1 MGSAFC
7 VAFIK
12 NVAMKWGGAEILRKK
27 IKKLIALICIASIL
41 STSYPIFSGQTVKA
55 DAIGV
60 GEFSR
65 IFSSLSG
72 ALGSTPK
79 GSGSKF
85 WGNMFDMYGHSFD
98 IWCKQYADLNDKVQ
112 NWNNLLMQDVRTFTD
127 YMIRSFPHFLQDVKE
142 GQCNDILDNIE
153 GIDGNFLSYQ
163 KLRSSLTASK
173 SLQWT
178 VDDSNKQYSINS
190 KSQLVNVPTELT
202 NLEISKYTLTSKIAS
217 LKKYYSDLKFE
228 RGFVCRNGTD
238 LITYVVEQNTGMF
251 YFYDSISQTLK
262 IYGDT
267 LVYGKSQYDSSG
279 NYLRFVPYKQKGNIY
294 ISFNSSS
301 DNIIPSCN
309 AVIDYYTDGSFI
321 IRDSNDMTKVVFDTI
336 QNSLFDQITKN
347 PATSIEDWAIADE
360 HGKTIDD
367 PTSQIL
373 DKIYDNMLTADDIKA
388 LENGDTSVLEK
399 LQGISAVNEK
409 TGETVGNIKEDVND
423 AVGILG
429 ALKLIGKR
437 IFARQLTLINV
448 VKNLVKGKWTTV
460 IDNVGDLA
468 MPIVNSIDSVKQVVS
483 GLSLTHWVI
492 DNVADFT
499 KPLINSLDNVGDLVM
514 DKIKTVSIAIDN
526 VNANLSTVIS
536 GCQTKV
542 INGIKTL
549 SDTASSTLENI
560 KSIPKSIATS
570 VAGAFVPTTDDMDA
584 IHTRMNTLCVE
595 HFGVTGKELSI
606 SIPEKKF
613 TSVYFKKEKIV
624 DADVLNKGIDK
635 IRPYVQAL
643 MWFFMLLFAINQV
656 LELFDKKGV
665 ADGGDS

>member
-1 MGSAFC
+1 M
-7 VAFIK
+7 
-12 NVAMKWGGAEILRKK
+12 RKK
-27 IKKLIALICIASIL
+27 IKKIVAIICVVCAL
-41 STSYPIFSGQTVKA
+41 STIFAIPDLTVKTVQA

-163 KLRSSLTASK
+163 KLRSSLTSSK
-173 SLQWT
+173 TLQWT

-228 RGFVCRNGTD
+228 RGFVCRNGTN

-301 DNIIPSCN
+301 NNIIPACN
-309 AVIDYYTDGSFI
+309 AVIDYYTDGSFV
-321 IRDSNDMTKVVFDTI
+321 IRDSNDMTKVIFNTI
-336 QNSLFDQITKN
+336 QNSLWDQITKN

-373 DKIYDNMLTADDIKA
+373 DKIYDNMLTSDDIKA

-399 LQGISAVNEK
+399 LQGITAVNEK
-409 TGETVGNIKEDVND
+409 TGETVGDIKEDVND

-549 SDTASSTLENI
+549 SDTATSILENI

-570 VAGAFVPTTDDMDA
+570 VAGAFVPTSDDMDA
-584 IHTRMNTLCVE
+584 IHTRMNNICVS

-613 TSVYFKKEKIV
+613 SSIYFKKKKIV
-624 DADVLNKGIDK
+624 DADVLNNGIDK
-635 IRPYVQAL
+635 IRPIVQGL
-643 MWFFMLLFAINQV
+643 MWFFMMLFAINQV
-656 LELFDKKGV
+656 LEIFDKKGV
-665 ADGGDS
+665 ANGDDS

>member
-1 MGSAFC
+1 M
-7 VAFIK
+7 
-12 NVAMKWGGAEILRKK
+12 RKK
-27 IKKLIALICIASIL
+27 IKKIVAIICVVCAL
-41 STSYPIFSGQTVKA
+41 STIFAIPDLTVKTVQA

-112 NWNNLLMQDVRTFTD
+112 SWNNLLMQDVRTFTD

-153 GIDGNFLSYQ
+153 GIDGNFLSYL
-163 KLRSSLTASK
+163 KLRSTLTSSK
-173 SLQWT
+173 TLQWT

-190 KSQLVNVPTELT
+190 KSQFVNRPVELT

-228 RGFVCRNGTD
+228 RGFVCRSGTN
-238 LITYVVEQNTGMF
+238 LNTYVVEQNTGMF
-251 YFYDSISQTLK
+251 YFYDSTNQTLK

-267 LVYGKSQYDSSG
+267 LVFGKSQYDSSG

-294 ISFNSSS
+294 ISFDISAN
-301 DNIIPSCN
+301 NIVPACN
-309 AVIDYYTDGSFI
+309 AVIDYYTDGSFV

-336 QNSLFDQITKN
+336 QNSLWDQITKN

-373 DKIYDNMLTADDIKA
+373 DKIYDNMLTSDDIKA

-399 LQGISAVNEK
+399 LQGITAVNEK
-409 TGETVGNIKEDVND
+409 TGETVGDIKEDVND

-483 GLSLTHWVI
+483 GLNLTHWVI

-514 DKIKTVSIAIDN
+514 DKIKIVSIAIDN

-549 SDTASSTLENI
+549 SDTATSILENI

-570 VAGAFVPTTDDMDA
+570 VAGAFVPTSDDMDA
-584 IHTRMNTLCVE
+584 IHTRMNNICVS

-613 TSVYFKKEKIV
+613 SSIYFKKKKIV
-624 DADVLNKGIDK
+624 DADVLNNGIDK
-635 IRPYVQAL
+635 IRPIVQGL
-643 MWFFMLLFAINQV
+643 MWFFMMLFAINQV
-656 LELFDKKGV
+656 LEIFDKKGV
-665 ADGGDS
+665 ANGDDS

>member
-1 MGSAFC
+1 M
-7 VAFIK
+7 
-12 NVAMKWGGAEILRKK
+12 RKK

>member
-1 MGSAFC
+1 M
-7 VAFIK
+7 
-12 NVAMKWGGAEILRKK
+12 RKK

-127 YMIRSFPHFLQDVKE
+127 YMIRSFPHFLQNVKE

-163 KLRSSLTASK
+163 KLRSSLTSSK
-173 SLQWT
+173 TLQWT

-202 NLEISKYTLTSKIAS
+202 SLEISKYTLTSKIAS

-228 RGFVCRNGTD
+228 RGFVCRSGTN
-238 LITYVVEQNTGMF
+238 LNTYVVEQNTGMF
-251 YFYDSISQTLK
+251 YFYDSTNQTLK

-267 LVYGKSQYDSSG
+267 LVFGKSQYDSSG

-294 ISFNSSS
+294 ISFDISAN
-301 DNIIPSCN
+301 NIVPACN
-309 AVIDYYTDGSFI
+309 AVIDYYTDGSFV
-321 IRDSNDMTKVVFDTI
+321 IRDSNDMTKVIFNTI
-336 QNSLFDQITKN
+336 QNSLWDQITKN

-373 DKIYDNMLTADDIKA
+373 DKIYDNMLTSDDIKA

-399 LQGISAVNEK
+399 LQGITAVNEK
-409 TGETVGNIKEDVND
+409 TGETVGDIKEDVND

-514 DKIKTVSIAIDN
+514 EKIKTVSIAIDN
-526 VNANLSTVIS
+526 VNANLSTVVS

-542 INGIKTL
+542 INGIKSL
-549 SDTASSTLENI
+549 SDTAISILENI
-560 KSIPKSIATS
+560 KSIPKSIATA
-570 VAGAFVPTTDDMDA
+570 VAGAFVPSSDDMDV

-613 TSVYFKKEKIV
+613 SSIYFKKKKIV
-624 DADVLNKGIDK
+624 DADVLNSGIDK
-635 IRPYVQAL
+635 IRPIVQGL

-656 LELFDKKGV
+656 LEIFDKKGV
-665 ADGGDS
+665 ANGDDS

>member
-1 MGSAFC
+1 M
-7 VAFIK
+7 
-12 NVAMKWGGAEILRKK
+12 RKK

-41 STSYPIFSGQTVKA
+41 VTSYPIISGQTVKA

-112 NWNNLLMQDVRTFTD
+112 SWNNLLMQDVRTFTD

-163 KLRSSLTASK
+163 KLRSSLTSSK
-173 SLQWT
+173 TLQWT

-202 NLEISKYTLTSKIAS
+202 SLEISKYTLTSKIAS
-217 LKKYYSDLKFE
+217 LKEYYSDLKFE
-228 RGFVCRNGTD
+228 RGFVCRSGTN
-238 LITYVVEQNTGMF
+238 LNTYVVEQNTGMF
-251 YFYDSISQTLK
+251 YFYDSTNQTLK

-267 LVYGKSQYDSSG
+267 LVFGKSQYDSSG
-279 NYLRFVPYKQKGNIY
+279 NYLRFVPYKQKGNIF
-294 ISFNSSS
+294 ISFDISAN
-301 DNIIPSCN
+301 NIVPACN
-309 AVIDYYTDGSFI
+309 AVIDYYTDGSFV
-321 IRDSNDMTKVVFDTI
+321 IRDSNDMTKVVFNTI
-336 QNSLFDQITKN
+336 QNSLWDQISKN

-360 HGKTIDD
+360 YGKTIDD

-373 DKIYDNMLTADDIKA
+373 DKIYNNMLTSDDIKA

-399 LQGISAVNEK
+399 LQGITAVNEK
-409 TGETVGNIKEDVND
+409 TGETVGDIKEDVND

-429 ALKLIGKR
+429 AIKLIGKR

-468 MPIVNSIDSVKQVVS
+468 MPIVNSIDCVKQVVS

-499 KPLINSLDNVGDLVM
+499 KPLINSFDNVGDLVM

-549 SDTASSTLENI
+549 SDTATSILENI

-570 VAGAFVPTTDDMDA
+570 VAGAFVPTSDDMDA
-584 IHTRMNTLCVE
+584 IHTRMNNICVS

-613 TSVYFKKEKIV
+613 SSIYFKKKKIV
-624 DADVLNKGIDK
+624 DADVLNNGIDK
-635 IRPYVQAL
+635 IRPIVQGL
-643 MWFFMLLFAINQV
+643 MWFFMMLFAINQV
-656 LELFDKKGV
+656 LEIFDKKGV
-665 ADGGDS
+665 ANGDDS

>member
-1 MGSAFC
+1 M
-7 VAFIK
+7 
-12 NVAMKWGGAEILRKK
+12 RKK
-27 IKKLIALICIASIL
+27 IKKLLALICIASIL

-85 WGNMFDMYGHSFD
+85 WGNMFDLYGHSFD

-153 GIDGNFLSYQ
+153 GIDGNFVSYQ
-163 KLRSSLTASK
+163 KLRSSLTSSK
-173 SLQWT
+173 TLQWT

-190 KSQLVNVPTELT
+190 KSQLVNRPVELSS
-202 NLEISKYTLTSKIAS
+202 LEISKYALISKIAT

-228 RGFVCRNGTD
+228 RGFVCCSGND

-251 YFYDSISQTLK
+251 YFYDSTNKTLK

-267 LVYGKSQYDSSG
+267 LVFGKSQFDSSG
-279 NYLRFVPYKQKGNIY
+279 NYLRFIPYKQKGNIY
-294 ISFNSSS
+294 ISFDVSPN
-301 DNIIPSCN
+301 NIIPACN

-321 IRDSNDMTKVVFDTI
+321 IRDSNDMTRVVFDTI

-347 PATSIEDWAIADE
+347 PATSIEDWTIADE

-367 PTSQIL
+367 PTSKIL

-399 LQGISAVNEK
+399 LQGITAVNEK
-409 TGETVGNIKEDVND
+409 TGETVGDIKEDVND
-423 AVGILG
+423 AVSVLG
-429 ALKLIGKR
+429 AIKLIAKR

-448 VKNLVKGKWTTV
+448 VKNLAKWKWTSV
-460 IDNVGDLA
+460 IDNVGDLTL
-468 MPIVNSIDSVKQVVS
+468 PIVNSIDSIKQVVS
-483 GLSLTHWVI
+483 GLSAARWVI
-492 DNVADFT
+492 DNVGDICNPIGTAIDT
-499 KPLINSLDNVGDLVM
+499 MNGNIANVFSGIGNAILN
-514 DKIKTVSIAIDN
+514 AIDN
-526 VNANLSTVIS
+526 IEIPSLTDVI
-536 GCQTKV
+536 
-542 INGIKTL
+542 
-549 SDTASSTLENI
+549 DNI
-560 KSIPKSIATS
+560 KAVPTSIVQSLTNVVDNIKAIPNTVATCIADL
-570 VAGAFVPTTDDMDA
+570 FVPTSDDLTSLKTYANSIIPSHFGISANELNISIEEREFSDVKYKDNVIVEA
-584 IHTRMNTLCVE
+584 NTLN
-595 HFGVTGKELSI
+595 S
-606 SIPEKKF
+606 
-613 TSVYFKKEKIV
+613 
-624 DADVLNKGIDK
+624 GINS
-635 IRPYVQAL
+635 IRPVVQGL
-643 MWFFMLLFAINQV
+643 CWFGLILFVVNQI
-656 LELFDKKGV
+656 LQLFDKKGV
-665 ADGGDS
+665 GEGDSD

>member
-1 MGSAFC
+1 M
-7 VAFIK
+7 
-12 NVAMKWGGAEILRKK
+12 RKK

-41 STSYPIFSGQTVKA
+41 ATSYPIISGQTVKA

-127 YMIRSFPHFLQDVKE
+127 YMIRSFPHFLQDVKD
-142 GQCNDILDNIE
+142 GQCNDILDDIE
-153 GIDGNFLSYQ
+153 DIDGNFVSYQ
-163 KLRSSLTASK
+163 KLRSTLVSSK
-173 SLQWT
+173 TLQWT

-190 KSQLVNVPTELT
+190 KSQLVNVPTELS

-228 RGFVCRNGTD
+228 RGFVCRSGTD

-251 YFYDSISQTLK
+251 YFYDSTNKTLK

-267 LVYGKSQYDSSG
+267 LVFGKSQYDSSG
-279 NYLRFVPYKQKGNIY
+279 NYLRFIPYKQKGNIY
-294 ISFNSSS
+294 ISFDSSS
-301 DNIIPSCN
+301 NNIIPACN

-336 QNSLFDQITKN
+336 QDSLFDQITKN

-409 TGETVGNIKEDVND
+409 TGETVGDIKEDVND

-536 GCQTKV
+536 GCQTQV

-560 KSIPKSIATS
+560 KSIPKSISTS
-570 VAGAFVPTTDDMDA
+570 VAGVFVPTTDDMNV

-595 HFGVTGKELSI
+595 HFGITGKELSI

-613 TSVYFKKEKIV
+613 SSVYFKKKKIV
-624 DADVLNKGIDK
+624 DADVLNNGIDK
-635 IRPYVQAL
+635 IRPVVQGL

-665 ADGGDS
+665 GYSGDS

>member
-1 MGSAFC
+1 M
-7 VAFIK
+7 
-12 NVAMKWGGAEILRKK
+12 RKK
-27 IKKLIALICIASIL
+27 IKKIVAIICVVCAL
-41 STSYPIFSGQTVKA
+41 STIFAIPDLTVKTVQA

-163 KLRSSLTASK
+163 KLRSSLTSSK
-173 SLQWT
+173 TLQWT

-228 RGFVCRNGTD
+228 RGFVCRSGTN
-238 LITYVVEQNTGMF
+238 LNTYVVEQNTGMF
-251 YFYDSISQTLK
+251 YFYDSTNQTLK

-267 LVYGKSQYDSSG
+267 LVFGKSQYDSSG
-279 NYLRFVPYKQKGNIY
+279 NYLRFVPYKQKGNFY
-294 ISFNSSS
+294 ISFDSSAN
-301 DNIIPSCN
+301 NIVPACN
-309 AVIDYYTDGSFI
+309 AVIDYYTDGSFV
-321 IRDSNDMTKVVFDTI
+321 IRDSNDMTKVIFNTI
-336 QNSLFDQITKN
+336 QNSLWDQITKN

-373 DKIYDNMLTADDIKA
+373 DKIYDNMLTSDDIKA

-399 LQGISAVNEK
+399 LQGITAVNEK
-409 TGETVGNIKEDVND
+409 TGETVGDIKEDVND

-542 INGIKTL
+542 INGIKSL
-549 SDTASSTLENI
+549 SDTATSTLESI
-560 KSIPKSIATS
+560 KSIPKSIATA
-570 VAGAFVPTTDDMDA
+570 VAGVFVPTSDDMDA
-584 IHTRMNTLCVE
+584 IHTRMNNICVS

-613 TSVYFKKEKIV
+613 SSIYFKKKKIV
-624 DADVLNKGIDK
+624 DADVLNNGIDK
-635 IRPYVQAL
+635 IRPIVQGL
-643 MWFFMLLFAINQV
+643 MWFFMMLFAINQV
-656 LELFDKKGV
+656 LEIFDKKGV
-665 ADGGDS
+665 ANGDDS

>member
-1 MGSAFC
+1 M
-7 VAFIK
+7 
-12 NVAMKWGGAEILRKK
+12 RKK
-27 IKKLIALICIASIL
+27 IKKLIVLILIASIL
-41 STSYPIFSGQTVKA
+41 ATSYPIISGQTVKA

-85 WGNMFDMYGHSFD
+85 WGNMMDMYGHSYD

-112 NWNNLLMQDVRTFTD
+112 SWNNLLLQDVRTFTD
-127 YMIRSFPHFLQDVKE
+127 YMIRSFPHFLQDVKD
-142 GQCNDILDNIE
+142 GQCNDILDDIE
-153 GIDGNFLSYQ
+153 DIDGNFVSYQ
-163 KLRSSLTASK
+163 KLRSTLVSSK
-173 SLQWT
+173 TLQWS
-178 VDDSNKQYSINS
+178 VDDSLRQYSINS
-190 KSQLVNVPTELT
+190 KSQLVNVPTELSS
-202 NLEISKYTLTSKIAS
+202 LEISKYALISKIAT

-228 RGFVCRNGTD
+228 RGFVCRSGTN

-251 YFYDSISQTLK
+251 YFYDSTNKTLK

-267 LVYGKSQYDSSG
+267 LVFGKSQFDSSG

-294 ISFNSSS
+294 ISFDISPN
-301 DNIIPSCN
+301 NIIPACN

-321 IRDSNDMTKVVFDTI
+321 IRDSNDMTRVVFDTI

-373 DKIYDNMLTADDIKA
+373 DKIYDNMLTSDDIKA

-409 TGETVGNIKEDVND
+409 TGETVGDIKEDVND

-514 DKIKTVSIAIDN
+514 NKIKSVSIAIDN

-536 GCQTKV
+536 GCQTQV

-560 KSIPKSIATS
+560 KSIPKLIATS
-570 VAGAFVPTTDDMDA
+570 VAGVFVPTTDDMNA

-595 HFGVTGKELSI
+595 HFGITGKELSI

-613 TSVYFKKEKIV
+613 TSVYFKKKKIV
-624 DADVLNKGIDK
+624 DADVLNNGIDK

>member
-1 MGSAFC
+1 M
-7 VAFIK
+7 
-12 NVAMKWGGAEILRKK
+12 RKK
-27 IKKLIALICIASIL
+27 IKKIVAIICVVCAL
-41 STSYPIFSGQTVKA
+41 STIFAISDVTVQIVQA

-72 ALGSTPK
+72 ALGSIPK

-279 NYLRFVPYKQKGNIY
+279 NYLRFIPYKQKGNIY
-294 ISFNSSS
+294 ISFNSLSN
-301 DNIIPSCN
+301 NIIPACN

-336 QNSLFDQITKN
+336 QNSLWDQISKN
-347 PATSIEDWAIADE
+347 PATSIEDWTIADE

-367 PTSQIL
+367 PTSKIL
-373 DKIYDNMLTADDIKA
+373 DKIYDNMLTSDDIKA

-399 LQGISAVNEK
+399 LQGITAVNEK
-409 TGETVGNIKEDVND
+409 TGETVGDIKEDVND

-549 SDTASSTLENI
+549 SDTATSTLENI
-560 KSIPKSIATS
+560 KSIPKSISTS
-570 VAGAFVPTTDDMDA
+570 VAGAFVPTADDMDA

-613 TSVYFKKEKIV
+613 SSVYYKKKKIV
-624 DADVLNKGIDK
+624 DADVLNSGIDK
-635 IRPYVQAL
+635 IRPVVQGL

-665 ADGGDS
+665 GDSGDS

>member
-1 MGSAFC
+1 M
-7 VAFIK
+7 
-12 NVAMKWGGAEILRKK
+12 RKK

-112 NWNNLLMQDVRTFTD
+112 SWNNLLMQDVRTFTD

-153 GIDGNFLSYQ
+153 GIDENFSSYL
-163 KLRSSLTASK
+163 KLRSTLTSSK
-173 SLQWT
+173 TLQWT

-190 KSQLVNVPTELT
+190 KSQLVNRPVELT

-228 RGFVCRNGTD
+228 RGFVCRSGTN
-238 LITYVVEQNTGMF
+238 LNTYVVEQNTGMF
-251 YFYDSISQTLK
+251 YFYDSTNQTLK

-267 LVYGKSQYDSSG
+267 LVFGKSQYDSSG
-279 NYLRFVPYKQKGNIY
+279 NYLHFVPYKQKGNIF
-294 ISFNSSS
+294 ISFDISAN
-301 DNIIPSCN
+301 NIVPACN
-309 AVIDYYTDGSFI
+309 AVIDYYTDGSFV
-321 IRDSNDMTKVVFDTI
+321 IRDSNDMTKVVFNTI
-336 QNSLFDQITKN
+336 QNSLWDQITKN

-373 DKIYDNMLTADDIKA
+373 DKIYDNMLTSDDIKA

-409 TGETVGNIKEDVND
+409 TGETVGDIKEDVND

-536 GCQTKV
+536 GCQTQV

-570 VAGAFVPTTDDMDA
+570 VAGVFVPTTDDMNA

-595 HFGVTGKELSI
+595 HFGITGKELSI

-613 TSVYFKKEKIV
+613 SSVYFKKKKIV
-624 DADVLNKGIDK
+624 DADVLNNGIDK
-635 IRPYVQAL
+635 IRPVVQGL

-665 ADGGDS
+665 GDSGDS

>member
-1 MGSAFC
+1 M
-7 VAFIK
+7 
-12 NVAMKWGGAEILRKK
+12 RKK

-41 STSYPIFSGQTVKA
+41 ATSYPIICVQTVKA

-85 WGNMFDMYGHSFD
+85 WGNMMDMYGHSFD
-98 IWCKQYADLNDKVQ
+98 IWCKQYSDLNDKVQ
-112 NWNNLLMQDVRTFTD
+112 SWNNLLLQDVRTFTD

-163 KLRSSLTASK
+163 KLRLSLTSSK
-173 SLQWT
+173 SLQWS
-178 VDDSNKQYSINS
+178 VDDSLRQYSINS
-190 KSQLVNVPTELT
+190 NSQFVNVPTELT
-202 NLEISKYTLTSKIAS
+202 NLEISKYTLTSKISS

-228 RGFVCRNGTD
+228 RGFVCRSGTN
-238 LITYVVEQNTGMF
+238 LNTYVVEQNTGMF
-251 YFYDSISQTLK
+251 YFYDSTNKTLK

-267 LVYGKSQYDSSG
+267 LIYGKSEYDSSG
-279 NYLRFVPYKQKGNIY
+279 NYLRFIPYKQKGNIY
-294 ISFNSSS
+294 ISFDCSL
-301 DNIIPSCN
+301 DNIIPACN
-309 AVIDYYTDGSFI
+309 AVIDYYTDGSFV

-373 DKIYDNMLTADDIKA
+373 DKIYDNMLTSDDIKA

-399 LQGISAVNEK
+399 LQGISAVNKK
-409 TGETVGNIKEDVND
+409 TGETVGDIKEDVND

-492 DNVADFT
+492 DNVADFI

-536 GCQTKV
+536 GCQTQV
-542 INGIKTL
+542 FNGIKAL
-549 SDTASSTLENI
+549 SDTATSTLESI
-560 KSIPKSIATS
+560 KSIPKSISTS
-570 VAGAFVPTTDDMDA
+570 VAGAFVPTSDDMNA

-613 TSVYFKKEKIV
+613 SSVYYKKKKIV
-624 DADVLNKGIDK
+624 DADVLNSGIDK
-635 IRPYVQAL
+635 IRPVVQGL

-665 ADGGDS
+665 GDSGDS

>member
-1 MGSAFC
+1 M
-7 VAFIK
+7 
-12 NVAMKWGGAEILRKK
+12 RKK
-27 IKKLIALICIASIL
+27 IKKIVAIICVVCAL
-41 STSYPIFSGQTVKA
+41 STIFAIPDLTVKTVQA

-163 KLRSSLTASK
+163 KLRSSLTSSK
-173 SLQWT
+173 TLQWT

-228 RGFVCRNGTD
+228 RGFVCRSGTN
-238 LITYVVEQNTGMF
+238 LNTYVVEQNTGMF
-251 YFYDSISQTLK
+251 YFYDSTNQTLK

-267 LVYGKSQYDSSG
+267 LVFGKSQYDSSG

-294 ISFNSSS
+294 ISFDSSAN
-301 DNIIPSCN
+301 NIVPACN
-309 AVIDYYTDGSFI
+309 AVIDYYTDGSFV
-321 IRDSNDMTKVVFDTI
+321 IRDSNDMTKVIFNTI
-336 QNSLFDQITKN
+336 QNSLWDQITKN

-373 DKIYDNMLTADDIKA
+373 DKIYDNMLTSDDIKA

-399 LQGISAVNEK
+399 LQGITAVNEK
-409 TGETVGNIKEDVND
+409 TGETVGDIKEDVND

-542 INGIKTL
+542 INGIKSL
-549 SDTASSTLENI
+549 SDTATSTLESI
-560 KSIPKSIATS
+560 KSIPKSIATA
-570 VAGAFVPTTDDMDA
+570 VAGVFVPTSDDMDA
-584 IHTRMNTLCVE
+584 IHTRMNNICVS

-613 TSVYFKKEKIV
+613 SSIYFKKKKIV
-624 DADVLNKGIDK
+624 DADVLNNGIDK
-635 IRPYVQAL
+635 IRPIVQGL
-643 MWFFMLLFAINQV
+643 MWFFMMLFAINQV
-656 LELFDKKGV
+656 LEIFDKKGV
-665 ADGGDS
+665 ANGDDS

>member
-1 MGSAFC
+1 M
-7 VAFIK
+7 
-12 NVAMKWGGAEILRKK
+12 RKK
-27 IKKLIALICIASIL
+27 IKKIVAIICVVCAL
-41 STSYPIFSGQTVKA
+41 STIFAIPDVTVQIVQA

-301 DNIIPSCN
+301 NNIIPACN

-321 IRDSNDMTKVVFDTI
+321 IRDSNDMTKVIFNTI
-336 QNSLFDQITKN
+336 QNSLWDQISKN

-360 HGKTIDD
+360 YGKTIDD

-373 DKIYDNMLTADDIKA
+373 DKIYDNMLTSDDIKA

-460 IDNVGDLA
+460 IDNVGDFA

-549 SDTASSTLENI
+549 SDTATSTLENI

-570 VAGAFVPTTDDMDA
+570 VAGVFVPTSDDMDA

-613 TSVYFKKEKIV
+613 SSVYYKKKKIV
-624 DADVLNKGIDK
+624 DADVLNSGIDK
-635 IRPYVQAL
+635 IRPVVQGL

-665 ADGGDS
+665 GDSGDS

>member
-1 MGSAFC
+1 M
-7 VAFIK
+7 
-12 NVAMKWGGAEILRKK
+12 RKK
-27 IKKLIALICIASIL
+27 IKKLISLICIASIL

-163 KLRSSLTASK
+163 KLRSSLTSSK
-173 SLQWT
+173 TLQWT

-190 KSQLVNVPTELT
+190 KSQLVNVPIELT

-228 RGFVCRNGTD
+228 RGFVCRNGTN

-267 LVYGKSQYDSSG
+267 LVYGESQYDSSG

-301 DNIIPSCN
+301 NNIIPACN

-321 IRDSNDMTKVVFDTI
+321 IRDSNDMTKVVFNTI
-336 QNSLFDQITKN
+336 QDSLFDQISKN
-347 PATSIEDWAIADE
+347 PATSIEDWTIADE

-367 PTSQIL
+367 PTSKIL
-373 DKIYDNMLTADDIKA
+373 DKIYDNMLTSDDIKA

-399 LQGISAVNEK
+399 LQGITAVNEK
-409 TGETVGNIKEDVND
+409 TGETVGDIKEDVND

-549 SDTASSTLENI
+549 SDTATSILESI
-560 KSIPKSIATS
+560 KSIPKSISTS
-570 VAGAFVPTTDDMDA
+570 VAGVFVPTADDMDA

-613 TSVYFKKEKIV
+613 TSVYFKKKKIV
-624 DADVLNKGIDK
+624 DADVLNNGIDK

-643 MWFFMLLFAINQV
+643 MWFFMMLFAINQV
-656 LELFDKKGV
+656 LEIFDKKGV
-665 ADGGDS
+665 ANGDDS

>member
-1 MGSAFC
+1 M
-7 VAFIK
+7 
-12 NVAMKWGGAEILRKK
+12 RKK

-41 STSYPIFSGQTVKA
+41 ATSYPIISGQTVRA

-85 WGNMFDMYGHSFD
+85 WGNMMDMYGHSFD

-112 NWNNLLMQDVRTFTD
+112 NWNNLLMQDVRTFID

-163 KLRSSLTASK
+163 KLRSSLTSSK
-173 SLQWT
+173 TLQWT

-301 DNIIPSCN
+301 NNIIPACN
-309 AVIDYYTDGSFI
+309 AVIDYYTDGSFV
-321 IRDSNDMTKVVFDTI
+321 IRDSNDMTKVIFNTI
-336 QNSLFDQITKN
+336 QNSLWDQITKN

-373 DKIYDNMLTADDIKA
+373 DKIYDNMLTSDDIKA

-399 LQGISAVNEK
+399 LQGITAVNEK
-409 TGETVGNIKEDVND
+409 TGETVGDIKEDVND

-549 SDTASSTLENI
+549 SDTATSILENI

-570 VAGAFVPTTDDMDA
+570 VAGAFVPTSDDMDA
-584 IHTRMNTLCVE
+584 IHTRMNNICVS

-613 TSVYFKKEKIV
+613 SSIYFKKKKIV
-624 DADVLNKGIDK
+624 DADVLNNGIDK
-635 IRPYVQAL
+635 IRPIVQGL
-643 MWFFMLLFAINQV
+643 MWFFMMLFAINQV
-656 LELFDKKGV
+656 LEIFDKKGV
-665 ADGGDS
+665 ANGDDS

>member
-1 MGSAFC
+1 
-7 VAFIK
+7 
-12 NVAMKWGGAEILRKK
+12 MKWGGAEILRKK

>member
-1 MGSAFC
+1 
-7 VAFIK
+7 
-12 NVAMKWGGAEILRKK
+12 MKWGGAEILRKK
-27 IKKLIALICIASIL
+27 IKKLLALICIASIL

-153 GIDGNFLSYQ
+153 GIDGNFVSYQ
-163 KLRSSLTASK
+163 KLRSSLTSSK
-173 SLQWT
+173 TLQWT

-190 KSQLVNVPTELT
+190 KSQLVNRPVELSS
-202 NLEISKYTLTSKIAS
+202 LEISKYALISKIAT

-228 RGFVCRNGTD
+228 RGFVCRSGTD

-251 YFYDSISQTLK
+251 YFYDSTNKTLK

-267 LVYGKSQYDSSG
+267 LVFGKSQFDSSG
-279 NYLRFVPYKQKGNIY
+279 NYLRFIPYKQKGNIS
-294 ISFNSSS
+294 ISFDISAN
-301 DNIIPSCN
+301 NIVPACN
-309 AVIDYYTDGSFI
+309 AVIDYYTDGSFV

-336 QNSLFDQITKN
+336 QNSLWDQITKN
-347 PATSIEDWAIADE
+347 PATSIEDWTIADE

-373 DKIYDNMLTADDIKA
+373 DKIYDNMLTSDDIKA

-409 TGETVGNIKEDVND
+409 TGETVGDIKEDVND

-448 VKNLVKGKWTTV
+448 VKNLAKGKWTCV
-460 IDNVGDLA
+460 IDNVGDLTL
-468 MPIVNSIDSVKQVVS
+468 PIVNSIDSIKQVVS
-483 GLSLTHWVI
+483 GLSAARWVI
-492 DNVADFT
+492 DNVGDICNPIGTAIDT
-499 KPLINSLDNVGDLVM
+499 MNGNIANVFSGIGNAILN
-514 DKIKTVSIAIDN
+514 AIDN
-526 VNANLSTVIS
+526 IEIPSLTDVI
-536 GCQTKV
+536 
-542 INGIKTL
+542 
-549 SDTASSTLENI
+549 DNI
-560 KSIPKSIATS
+560 KAVPTSIVQSLTNVVDNIKAIPNTVATCIADL
-570 VAGAFVPTTDDMDA
+570 FVPTSDDLTSLKTYANSIIPSHFGISANELNISIEEREFSDVKYKDNVIVEA
-584 IHTRMNTLCVE
+584 NTLN
-595 HFGVTGKELSI
+595 S
-606 SIPEKKF
+606 
-613 TSVYFKKEKIV
+613 
-624 DADVLNKGIDK
+624 GINS
-635 IRPYVQAL
+635 IRPVVQGL
-643 MWFFMLLFAINQV
+643 CWFGLILFVVNQI
-656 LELFDKKGV
+656 LQLFDKKGV
-665 ADGGDS
+665 GEGDSD

>member
-1 MGSAFC
+1 M
-7 VAFIK
+7 
-12 NVAMKWGGAEILRKK
+12 RKK
-27 IKKLIALICIASIL
+27 IRKLIALICIASIL

-127 YMIRSFPHFLQDVKE
+127 YMIRSFPHFLQDVKN
-142 GQCNDILDNIE
+142 GQCNDILDDID

-163 KLRSSLTASK
+163 KLRSSLTSSK
-173 SLQWT
+173 SLQWS
-178 VDDSNKQYSINS
+178 VDDSLRQYSINS

-228 RGFVCRNGTD
+228 RGFVCRSGND
-238 LITYVVEQNTGMF
+238 FLTYVVEQNTGMF
-251 YFYDSISQTLK
+251 YFYDSTSQTLK
-262 IYGDT
+262 VYGDT

-279 NYLRFVPYKQKGNIY
+279 NYLRFIPYKQKGNIY
-294 ISFNSSS
+294 ISFDSSS
-301 DNIIPSCN
+301 DNIIPACN
-309 AVIDYYTDGSFI
+309 AVIDYYTDGSFV
-321 IRDSNDMTKVVFDTI
+321 IRDSNDMTKVIFNTI
-336 QNSLFDQITKN
+336 QNSLWDQISKT
-347 PATSIEDWAIADE
+347 PSTSIEDWAIADE
-360 HGKTIDD
+360 YGKTIDD

-373 DKIYDNMLTADDIKA
+373 DKIYDNMLTSDDIKA

-536 GCQTKV
+536 GCQTEV
-542 INGIKTL
+542 INGIKSL
-549 SDTASSTLENI
+549 SDTATSTLESI
-560 KSIPKSIATS
+560 KSIPKSIATA
-570 VAGAFVPTTDDMDA
+570 VAGVFVPTSDDMDA

-595 HFGVTGKELSI
+595 HFGVTGEELSI

-613 TSVYFKKEKIV
+613 SSIYFKKKKIV

-635 IRPYVQAL
+635 IRPFVQAL
-643 MWFFMLLFAINQV
+643 MWFFMMLFAINQV
-656 LELFDKKGV
+656 LEIFDKKGV
-665 ADGGDS
+665 ANGDDS

>member
-1 MGSAFC
+1 M
-7 VAFIK
+7 
-12 NVAMKWGGAEILRKK
+12 RKK
-27 IKKLIALICIASIL
+27 FKKLIALICIASIL
-41 STSYPIFSGQTVKA
+41 ATSYPIISGQTVKA

-85 WGNMFDMYGHSFD
+85 WGNMMDMYGHSFD

-112 NWNNLLMQDVRTFTD
+112 SWNNLLLQDVRTFTD
-127 YMIRSFPHFLQDVKE
+127 YMIRSFPHFLQNVKE

-163 KLRSSLTASK
+163 KLRSSLISSK
-173 SLQWT
+173 TLQWT

-190 KSQLVNVPTELT
+190 KSQLVNVPIELT

-228 RGFVCRNGTD
+228 RGFVCRSGTD

-301 DNIIPSCN
+301 NNIIPACN

-429 ALKLIGKR
+429 AIKLIGKR

-514 DKIKTVSIAIDN
+514 EKIKTVSIAIDN
-526 VNANLSTVIS
+526 VNANISTVIS

-549 SDTASSTLENI
+549 SDTATSILESI
-560 KSIPKSIATS
+560 KSIPKSISTS
-570 VAGAFVPTTDDMDA
+570 VAGAFVPTADDMDA

-606 SIPEKKF
+606 SISEKKF
-613 TSVYFKKEKIV
+613 SSVYYKKKKIV
-624 DADVLNKGIDK
+624 DADVLNGGIDK
-635 IRPYVQAL
+635 IRPVVQGL

-656 LELFDKKGV
+656 LEIFDKKGV
-665 ADGGDS
+665 ANGDDS

>member
-1 MGSAFC
+1 M
-7 VAFIK
+7 
-12 NVAMKWGGAEILRKK
+12 RKK

-41 STSYPIFSGQTVKA
+41 ATSYPIICVQTVKA

-85 WGNMFDMYGHSFD
+85 WGNMMDMYGHSFD
-98 IWCKQYADLNDKVQ
+98 IWAKTYADLNDKVQ
-112 NWNNLLMQDVRTFTD
+112 SWNNLLLQDVRTFTD

-173 SLQWT
+173 TLQWT

-202 NLEISKYTLTSKIAS
+202 NLEISKYTLSSKIAS

-301 DNIIPSCN
+301 NNIIPACN
-309 AVIDYYTDGSFI
+309 AVIDYYTDGSFV
-321 IRDSNDMTKVVFDTI
+321 IRDSNDMTKVIFNTI
-336 QNSLFDQITKN
+336 QNSLWDQITKN
-347 PATSIEDWAIADE
+347 PATSIEDWSIADE

-373 DKIYDNMLTADDIKA
+373 DKIYDNMLTSDDIKA

-399 LQGISAVNEK
+399 LQGITAVNEK
-409 TGETVGNIKEDVND
+409 TGETVGDIKEDVND

-549 SDTASSTLENI
+549 SDTATSILENI

-570 VAGAFVPTTDDMDA
+570 VAGAFVPTSDDMDA
-584 IHTRMNTLCVE
+584 IHTRMNNICVS

-613 TSVYFKKEKIV
+613 SSIYFKKKKIV
-624 DADVLNKGIDK
+624 DADVLNNGIDK
-635 IRPYVQAL
+635 IRPIVQGL
-643 MWFFMLLFAINQV
+643 MWFFMMLFAINQV
-656 LELFDKKGV
+656 LEIFDKKGV
-665 ADGGDS
+665 ANGDDS

>member
-437 IFARQLTLINV
+437 IFARQLTIINV

>member
-1 MGSAFC
+1 M
-7 VAFIK
+7 
-12 NVAMKWGGAEILRKK
+12 RKK

-41 STSYPIFSGQTVKA
+41 VISYPIISVQTVKA

-85 WGNMFDMYGHSFD
+85 WGNMMDMYGHSFD

-112 NWNNLLMQDVRTFTD
+112 SWNNLLLQDVRTFTD

-142 GQCNDILDNIE
+142 GQCNDILDDIE
-153 GIDGNFLSYQ
+153 DIDGNFVSYQ
-163 KLRSSLTASK
+163 KLRSTLVSSK
-173 SLQWT
+173 TLQWS
-178 VDDSNKQYSINS
+178 VDDSLRQYSINS

-228 RGFVCRNGTD
+228 RGFVCRSGTN

-251 YFYDSISQTLK
+251 YFYDSTKQTLK
-262 IYGDT
+262 VYGDT
-267 LVYGKSQYDSSG
+267 LVFGKSQFDSSG
-279 NYLRFVPYKQKGNIY
+279 NYLRFIPYKQKGNIY
-294 ISFNSSS
+294 ISFDKSL
-301 DNIIPSCN
+301 DNIIPACN

-409 TGETVGNIKEDVND
+409 TGETVGDIKEDVND

-437 IFARQLTLINV
+437 IFARQLTLINL
-448 VKNLVKGKWTTV
+448 VKNLANGKWTSV
-460 IDNVGDLA
+460 IDNVGDLTL
-468 MPIVNSIDSVKQVVS
+468 PIVKSIDSIGQVVS
-483 GLSLTHWVI
+483 SLSSMKWVI
-492 DNVADFT
+492 DNVGDICNPIGTAIDT
-499 KPLINSLDNVGDLVM
+499 MNGNIANVFSGIGNAILN
-514 DKIKTVSIAIDN
+514 AIDN
-526 VNANLSTVIS
+526 IEIPSLTDVI
-536 GCQTKV
+536 
-542 INGIKTL
+542 
-549 SDTASSTLENI
+549 DNI
-560 KSIPKSIATS
+560 KAVPTSIVQSLTNVVDNIKAIPNTVATCIAD
-570 VAGAFVPTTDDMDA
+570 VFVPSADDFSNLKKRA
-584 IHTRMNTLCVE
+584 NTIIPT
-595 HFGVTGKELSI
+595 HFGISADELNISI
-606 SIPEKKF
+606 SERKF
-613 TSVYFKKEKIV
+613 TDIKYKKNVIV
-624 DADVLNKGIDK
+624 KANTLNKGIDS
-635 IRPYVQAL
+635 IRPAIQGL
-643 MWFFMLLFAINQV
+643 CWFGLILFAINQI
-656 LELFDKKGV
+656 LQIFDKKGV
-665 ADGGDS
+665 GDNDSD

>member
-1 MGSAFC
+1 M
-7 VAFIK
+7 IRK
-12 NVAMKWGGAEILRKK
+12 LRK
-27 IKKLIALICIASIL
+27 IIAIICVVCAL
-41 STSYPIFSGQTVKA
+41 STIFAIPDVTVQIVQA

-163 KLRSSLTASK
+163 ELRSSLTASK

-228 RGFVCRNGTD
+228 RGFVCRNGTN

-301 DNIIPSCN
+301 NNIIPACN

-321 IRDSNDMTKVVFDTI
+321 IRDSNDMTKVIFNTI
-336 QNSLFDQITKN
+336 QNSLWDQISKN
-347 PATSIEDWAIADE
+347 PATNIEDWAIADE
-360 HGKTIDD
+360 YGKTIDD

-373 DKIYDNMLTADDIKA
+373 DKIYDNMLTSDDIKA

-514 DKIKTVSIAIDN
+514 DKIKTISIAIDN

-549 SDTASSTLENI
+549 SDTATSTLENI

-570 VAGAFVPTTDDMDA
+570 VAGVFVPTSDDMDA

-613 TSVYFKKEKIV
+613 SSVYYKKKKIV
-624 DADVLNKGIDK
+624 DADVLNSGIDK
-635 IRPYVQAL
+635 IRPVVQGL
-643 MWFFMLLFAINQV
+643 LWFFMLLFAINQV
-656 LELFDKKGV
+656 LEIFDKKGV
-665 ADGGDS
+665 ANGDDS

>member
-1 MGSAFC
+1 ML
-7 VAFIK
+7 
-12 NVAMKWGGAEILRKK
+12 IL
-27 IKKLIALICIASIL
+27 IASIL
-41 STSYPIFSGQTVKA
+41 ATSYPIISGQTVKA

-85 WGNMFDMYGHSFD
+85 WGNMMDMYGHSYD

-112 NWNNLLMQDVRTFTD
+112 SWNNLLLQDVRTFTD
-127 YMIRSFPHFLQDVKE
+127 YMIRSFPHFLQDVKD
-142 GQCNDILDNIE
+142 GQCNDILDDID

-163 KLRSSLTASK
+163 KLRSSLIASK
-173 SLQWT
+173 TLQWS
-178 VDDSNKQYSINS
+178 VDDSLKQYSINS

-202 NLEISKYTLTSKIAS
+202 SLEISKYTLTSKIAS

-228 RGFVCRNGTD
+228 RGFVCRSGTN
-238 LITYVVEQNTGMF
+238 LNTYVVEQNTGMF
-251 YFYDSISQTLK
+251 YFYDSTNKTLK

-267 LVYGKSQYDSSG
+267 LIYGKSEYDSSG
-279 NYLRFVPYKQKGNIY
+279 NYLRFIPYKQKGNIY
-294 ISFNSSS
+294 ISFDCSL
-301 DNIIPSCN
+301 DNIIPACN
-309 AVIDYYTDGSFI
+309 AVIDYYTDGSFV

-409 TGETVGNIKEDVND
+409 TGETVGDIKEDVND

-536 GCQTKV
+536 GCQTQV

-549 SDTASSTLENI
+549 SDTATSTLENV
-560 KSIPKSIATS
+560 KSIPNSIATA
-570 VAGAFVPTTDDMDA
+570 VAGLFVPTSDDMNA

-613 TSVYFKKEKIV
+613 SSVYYKKKKIV
-624 DADVLNKGIDK
+624 DADVLNSGIDK
-635 IRPYVQAL
+635 IRPVVQGL

-665 ADGGDS
+665 GDSGDS

>member
-1 MGSAFC
+1 ML
-7 VAFIK
+7 
-12 NVAMKWGGAEILRKK
+12 IL
-27 IKKLIALICIASIL
+27 IASIL
-41 STSYPIFSGQTVKA
+41 ATSYPIISGQTVKA

-85 WGNMFDMYGHSFD
+85 WGNMMDMYGHSYD

-112 NWNNLLMQDVRTFTD
+112 SWNNLLLQDVRTFTD
-127 YMIRSFPHFLQDVKE
+127 YMIRSFPHFLQDVKD
-142 GQCNDILDNIE
+142 GQCNDILDDIE
-153 GIDGNFLSYQ
+153 DIDGNFVSYQ
-163 KLRSSLTASK
+163 KLRSTLVSSK
-173 SLQWT
+173 TLQWS
-178 VDDSNKQYSINS
+178 VDDSLRQYSINS
-190 KSQLVNVPTELT
+190 KSQLVNGPAELT

-228 RGFVCRNGTD
+228 RGFVCRSDTN
-238 LITYVVEQNTGMF
+238 LNTYVVEQNTGMF
-251 YFYDSISQTLK
+251 YFYDSTKQTLK
-262 IYGDT
+262 VYGDT
-267 LVYGKSQYDSSG
+267 LVFGKSQFDSSG
-279 NYLRFVPYKQKGNIY
+279 NYLRFIPYKQKGNIY
-294 ISFNSSS
+294 ISFDKSL
-301 DNIIPSCN
+301 DNIIPACN

-373 DKIYDNMLTADDIKA
+373 DKIYDNMLTSDDIKA

-399 LQGISAVNEK
+399 LKGISAVNEK
-409 TGETVGNIKEDVND
+409 TGETVGDIKEDVND

-429 ALKLIGKR
+429 AIKLIGKR
-437 IFARQLTLINV
+437 IFARQLSLINL
-448 VKNLVKGKWTTV
+448 VKSLVKGKWTSV
-460 IDNVGDLA
+460 IDNVGDITL
-468 MPIVNSIDSVKQVVS
+468 PIIGSIE
-483 GLSLTHWVI
+483 SLQGIARAIQASKWVI
-492 DNVADFT
+492 DNVGDFT

-514 DKIKTVSIAIDN
+514 NKIKSVSIAIDN

-536 GCQTKV
+536 GCQTQV

-570 VAGAFVPTTDDMDA
+570 VSGVFVPTTDDMNA

-595 HFGVTGKELSI
+595 HFGITGKELSI

-613 TSVYFKKEKIV
+613 SSVYFKKKKIV
-624 DADVLNKGIDK
+624 DADVLNNGIDK
-635 IRPYVQAL
+635 IRPVVQGL

-665 ADGGDS
+665 GDSGDS

>member
-1 MGSAFC
+1 M
-7 VAFIK
+7 
-12 NVAMKWGGAEILRKK
+12 RKK

-41 STSYPIFSGQTVKA
+41 VTSYPIISGQTVKA

-85 WGNMFDMYGHSFD
+85 WGNMMDMYGHSFD
-98 IWCKQYADLNDKVQ
+98 IWCKQYSDLNDKVQ
-112 NWNNLLMQDVRTFTD
+112 SWNNLLLQDVRTFTD

-142 GQCNDILDNIE
+142 GHCNDILDDID

-163 KLRSSLTASK
+163 KLRSSLTSSK
-173 SLQWT
+173 TLQWT
-178 VDDSNKQYSINS
+178 VDDSNRQFSINT
-190 KSQLVNVPTELT
+190 KNQLVNVPTELT
-202 NLEISKYTLTSKIAS
+202 NLEISKYTLSSKIAS

-228 RGFVCRNGTD
+228 RGFVCRSGTN
-238 LITYVVEQNTGMF
+238 LNTYVVEQNTGMF
-251 YFYDSISQTLK
+251 YFYDSTNQTLK

-267 LVYGKSQYDSSG
+267 LVFGKSQFDSSG

-294 ISFNSSS
+294 ISFDISAN
-301 DNIIPSCN
+301 NIVPACN
-309 AVIDYYTDGSFI
+309 AVIDYYTDGSFV
-321 IRDSNDMTKVVFDTI
+321 IRDSNDMTKVIFNTI
-336 QNSLFDQITKN
+336 QNSLWDQITKN

-373 DKIYDNMLTADDIKA
+373 DKIYDNMLTSDDIKA

-460 IDNVGDLA
+460 IDNVGDFA

-549 SDTASSTLENI
+549 SDTATSTLENI

-570 VAGAFVPTTDDMDA
+570 VAGVFVPTSDDMDA

-595 HFGVTGKELSI
+595 HFGVTGEELSI

-613 TSVYFKKEKIV
+613 SSIYFKKKKIV

-635 IRPYVQAL
+635 IRPFVQAL
-643 MWFFMLLFAINQV
+643 MWFFMMLFAINQV
-656 LELFDKKGV
+656 LEIFDKKGV
-665 ADGGDS
+665 ANGDDS

>member
-1 MGSAFC
+1 M
-7 VAFIK
+7 
-12 NVAMKWGGAEILRKK
+12 RKK
-27 IKKLIALICIASIL
+27 IKKIVAIICVVCAL
-41 STSYPIFSGQTVKA
+41 STIFAIPDLTVKTVQA

-163 KLRSSLTASK
+163 KLRSSLTSSK
-173 SLQWT
+173 TLQWT

-294 ISFNSSS
+294 ISFNSSFN
-301 DNIIPSCN
+301 NIIPACN
-309 AVIDYYTDGSFI
+309 AVIDYYTDGSFV
-321 IRDSNDMTKVVFDTI
+321 IRDSNDMTKVIFNTI
-336 QNSLFDQITKN
+336 QNSLWDQITKN

-373 DKIYDNMLTADDIKA
+373 DKIYDNMLTSDDIKA

-399 LQGISAVNEK
+399 LQGITAVNEK
-409 TGETVGNIKEDVND
+409 TGETVGDIKEDVND

-549 SDTASSTLENI
+549 SDTATSILENI

-570 VAGAFVPTTDDMDA
+570 VAGAFVPTSDDMDA
-584 IHTRMNTLCVE
+584 IHTRMNNICVS

-613 TSVYFKKEKIV
+613 SSIYFKKKKIV
-624 DADVLNKGIDK
+624 DADVLNNGIDK
-635 IRPYVQAL
+635 IRPIVQGL
-643 MWFFMLLFAINQV
+643 MWFFMMLFAINQV
-656 LELFDKKGV
+656 LEIFDKKGV
-665 ADGGDS
+665 ANGDDS

>member
-1 MGSAFC
+1 M
-7 VAFIK
+7 
-12 NVAMKWGGAEILRKK
+12 RKK
-27 IKKLIALICIASIL
+27 IKKIVAIICVVCAL
-41 STSYPIFSGQTVKA
+41 STIFAIPDVTVQIVQA

-142 GQCNDILDNIE
+142 GKCNDILDNIE

-228 RGFVCRNGTD
+228 RGFVCRSDTN

-251 YFYDSISQTLK
+251 YFYDSISHTLK

-301 DNIIPSCN
+301 NNIIPACN

-549 SDTASSTLENI
+549 SDTATSTLENI
-560 KSIPKSIATS
+560 KSIPKFIATS
-570 VAGAFVPTTDDMDA
+570 VADVFVPTSDDMDA

-613 TSVYFKKEKIV
+613 SSVYFKKKKIV
-624 DADVLNKGIDK
+624 DADVLNAGIDK
-635 IRPYVQAL
+635 IRPVVQGL

-656 LELFDKKGV
+656 LEIFDKKGV
-665 ADGGDS
+665 GDSGDS